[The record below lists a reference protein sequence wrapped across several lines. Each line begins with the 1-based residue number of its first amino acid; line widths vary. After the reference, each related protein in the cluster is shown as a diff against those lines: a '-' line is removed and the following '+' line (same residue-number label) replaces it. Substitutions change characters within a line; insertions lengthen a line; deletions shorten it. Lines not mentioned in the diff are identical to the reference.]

1 MRFEQFSF
9 GLIRIDGVTY
19 ERAAVVDRG
28 EVRKRKKKHIPLAN
42 VDNLSVKPLIEEM
55 TTGLSPRTVNKY
67 VEHVKQF
74 V

>member
-19 ERAAVVDRG
+19 ERAVVVDRG

-55 TTGLSPRTVNKY
+55 TTESNQSGAALTLR
-67 VEHVKQF
+67 QRF
-74 V
+74 